1 MAFNIDL
8 HTHTFFS
15 GDGVS
20 SPEENIAAA
29 REKGLHGFAITD
41 HNTCD
46 AITYLLE
53 KGLMRED
60 GLPVDGFL
68 IIPGVEVTTAE
79 GHLLCI
85 GATLPYLKGKP
96 AREVCEIIHER
107 GGLAIPPHPYDLFR
121 AGIRFPV
128 LETLPIDA
136 LEVFNAATTL
146 RRYNRYAFKYA
157 QMRGLP
163 MTASSD
169 AHHSEAIGTA
179 YTIVNTDDYSVH
191 DIVTQLVKSNELNQ
205 NYLTPRDSVRKTW
218 NNWMRLRRR
227 RKLPTATAK
236 FENGKREVG
245 IASVVAYVIVEID
258 VLDPAVG
265 TENTRSSRA
274 RPCSN
279 TAANTSSAGCDR
291 SSGGRL
297 EAEAHRCSRV
307 RIDGARQGMAAL
319 RRIS

>member
-1 MAFNIDL
+1 MAFKIDL

-60 GLPVDGFL
+60 GQSVDGFL
-68 IIPGVEVTTAE
+68 VIPGVEVTTAD

-107 GGLAIPPHPYDLFR
+107 GGLAIPPHPYDLVR

-128 LETLPIDA
+128 LKPSRSMRWRFSTPPPPC
-136 LEVFNAATTL
+136 AATT
-146 RRYNRYAFKYA
+146 AT
-157 QMRGLP
+157 P
-163 MTASSD
+163 
-169 AHHSEAIGTA
+169 
-179 YTIVNTDDYSVH
+179 VNTP
-191 DIVTQLVKSNELNQ
+191 K
-205 NYLTPRDSVRKTW
+205 
-218 NNWMRLRRR
+218 
-227 RKLPTATAK
+227 
-236 FENGKREVG
+236 
-245 IASVVAYVIVEID
+245 
-258 VLDPAVG
+258 
-265 TENTRSSRA
+265 
-274 RPCSN
+274 C
-279 TAANTSSAGCDR
+279 AAFP
-291 SSGGRL
+291 
-297 EAEAHRCSRV
+297 
-307 RIDGARQGMAAL
+307 
-319 RRIS
+319 

>member
-1 MAFNIDL
+1 MAFKIDL

-20 SPEENIAAA
+20 SPEDNIAAA
-29 REKGLHGFAITD
+29 KAKGLHGLAVTD

-46 AITYLLE
+46 AVSYLLD

-68 IIPGVEVTTAE
+68 CIPGQEVTTDE

-85 GATLPYLKGKP
+85 GATIPDLKGRP

-121 AGIRFPV
+121 AGIRQQT

-146 RRYNRYAFKYA
+146 RRYNTFAFEYAKA
-157 QMRGLP
+157 RGLP
-163 MTASSD
+163 MTAASD
-169 AHHSEAIGTA
+169 AHHYGALGTA
-179 YTIVNTDDYSVH
+179 YTILNTEDLSVKGIL
-191 DIVTQLVKSNELNQ
+191 DQIVKSNELSQ
-205 NYLTPRDSVRKTW
+205 HYLTPRDSVRKTW

-227 RKLPTATAK
+227 KKLPESAAK
-236 FENGKREVG
+236 FEHLN
-245 IASVVAYVIVEID
+245 
-258 VLDPAVG
+258 
-265 TENTRSSRA
+265 
-274 RPCSN
+274 
-279 TAANTSSAGCDR
+279 
-291 SSGGRL
+291 
-297 EAEAHRCSRV
+297 H
-307 RIDGARQGMAAL
+307 
-319 RRIS
+319 